1 MPRKKLDSRIRTL
14 IEKGV
19 RERHR
24 TLFVIVGDRAREQVV
39 NLHYMLSRAQV
50 RARPNV
56 LWCYKKTL
64 GFNSTVVAMRAADPR
79 RRNKRQ
85 WSSAGSG
92 ATASAAFNEFIATTE
107 IRYVYYSDT
116 HRVLGQTYGM
126 LVLQDFEALTP
137 NLLARTVE
145 TVAGGG
151 IVCLLLRTMD
161 SLRQLHALA
170 MDAHKRFRP
179 SGANSAEPVARFN
192 ERFLLSLATC
202 DTCLVVDDELDVLP
216 ISSRVRAALESDDAA
231 ASAHNRTALPYD
243 DIEDDEEEGGEDS
256 SGDTGSGSTGSGN
269 TRRAEARVVVVEES
283 RELRELKESLHD
295 FVPAGPLIRLATTV
309 DQARAALLF
318 LDTIT
323 EKSLRTTVSLTAAR
337 GRGKSAALGI
347 AIAGAVA
354 TGYSNI
360 FVTAPSP
367 ENLKTLFDFVLRG
380 FDALGYRE
388 HADYDIIQATNPELG
403 KCVVRLNIYR
413 AHRQTVQYI
422 APSDASKLGQAE
434 LLVIDEAAAIPLPYV
449 QALLGPYLVFLSSTV
464 NGYEG
469 TGRSLSLKLV
479 QKLREQSKGADNT
492 GSNTSS
498 TKANTGSSAG
508 AAAAAAASKGAGAD
522 ASQAS
527 GRVLRELVLEEPIR
541 YAAGDPVEKWLNA
554 LLCLDAA
561 SPKALPPLTGGFPHP
576 SECQLFYVSRDTLF
590 SFHRQSEE
598 FLQRIMAL
606 FVSSHYK
613 NSPNDLQ
620 LMSDA
625 PAHHIF
631 VLLGPVRD
639 TTKIPDVLA
648 AIHVSLEGAISRE
661 AVMLTTGRGQKAA
674 GDLIPWTVSQQFQ
687 DNDFP
692 ALSGARFVRIATH
705 PAMQGMGYGSRALQL
720 LGQYYQGE
728 ITSLD
733 EDFVEEQTA
742 IAPDEDDTAAEGSND
757 TEDDH
762 HSSRLLTEKIE
773 PRKGL
778 PPLLVPLQQRRPER
792 LHWLGV
798 AFGISTGLYNF
809 WSANGYRPVYVRL
822 TSNEI
827 TGEHS
832 CIMMARIDTPV
843 NARSDT
849 DEFRS
854 VLSTDRHWLDHFVAD
869 FRKRFAAL
877 LEYDFADM
885 PVALPTSVLVPDV
898 VAASKDPG
906 LCTKARDDADGDH
919 TSSSS
924 SSSSDAAGEPGA
936 KRARLEL
943 TTADDYDRLGV
954 PLARREIHQYFT
966 PYDLKRLDS
975 YAANLV
981 DYHVVLDLVPL
992 VARLV
997 FTGRVPVGFSA
1008 HQYSTL
1014 VGVGLQHKRIEAVAR
1029 DLGIE
1034 VNQLLAN
1041 FNKAMRKV
1049 TAWLRQ
1055 TAEQEVESELSLADS
1070 AAAAAAAAASSA
1082 PIAAGADPRLAQT
1095 TLDEDLDTAAKASL
1109 RKLAGAGKKRAAGPT
1124 VLDPQTGATSAEAAA
1139 KMEDADA
1146 QDDDVLANGESEAEK
1161 QERLARRLGVSWYK
1175 INNGDVLDQA
1185 ISKLHTAIPNFVSF
1199 KVREKDVTKKTKKN
1213 QAVFERDS
1221 KHKKHSRGGGR
1232 GRR

>member
-1 MPRKKLDSRIRTL
+1 MPRKKLDSRIRSL
-14 IEKGV
+14 IESGV
-19 RERHR
+19 RQRYR

-39 NLHYMLSRAQV
+39 NLHYMLSKAQV

-56 LWCYKKTL
+56 LWCYKKNL
-64 GFNSTVVAMRAADPR
+64 GFNSTVIAMRAADPR
-79 RRNKRQ
+79 KKGKRQ
-85 WSSAGSG
+85 WSSGG
-92 ATASAAFNEFIATTE
+92 AVGGTGSAAFNEFVSTTD

-116 HRVLGQTYGM
+116 HRVLGQTFGM
-126 LVLQDFEALTP
+126 LVLQDFEAMTP

-151 IVCLLLRTMD
+151 IICLLLRTMN

-202 DTCLVVDDELDVLP
+202 DTCLVVDDELNVLP
-216 ISSRVRAALESDDAA
+216 ISSRIRAAADTSAA
-231 ASAHNRTALPYD
+231 DTKRSILPYD
-243 DIEDDEEEGGEDS
+243 DVADEEEDGDDDRDS
-256 SGDTGSGSTGSGN
+256 D
-269 TRRAEARVVVVEES
+269 RQREARVVVVEES
-283 RELRELKESLHD
+283 KELRDLKESLHD
-295 FVPAGPLIRLATTV
+295 VMPAGPLIKLATTV

-323 EKSLRTTVSLTAAR
+323 EKTLRTTVSLTAAR
-337 GRGKSAALGI
+337 GRGKSAALGM

-403 KCVVRLNIYR
+403 KCIVRLNIFR
-413 AHRQTVQYI
+413 AHRQTIQYI
-422 APSDASKLGQAE
+422 APSDSNKLGQAE
-434 LLVIDEAAAIPLPYV
+434 LLVIDEAAAIPLPLV

-479 QKLREQSKGADNT
+479 QKLREQSKAADAAA
-492 GSNTSS
+492 
-498 TKANTGSSAG
+498 ANAAG
-508 AAAAAAASKGAGAD
+508 AAGSGKNSASLATGSAN
-522 ASQAS
+522 S
-527 GRVLRELVLEEPIR
+527 RMLRELVLEEPIR

-561 SPKALPPLTGGFPHP
+561 NVKSLPPLTGGFPHP

-590 SFHRQSEE
+590 SFHKQSEE

-661 AVMLTTGRGQKAA
+661 AVILSAGRGQKAA
-674 GDLIPWTVSQQFQ
+674 GDLIPWTISQQFQ

-692 ALSGARFVRIATH
+692 SLSGARVVRIATH
-705 PAMQGMGYGSRALQL
+705 PSMQGMGYGSRALQL

-733 EDFVEEQTA
+733 EDFVEESTA
-742 IAPDEDDTAAEGSND
+742 IADENMTDEVDAEGG
-757 TEDDH
+757 EDKPH
-762 HSSRLLTEKIE
+762 ESKLLTEKIE

-798 AFGISTGLYNF
+798 AFGISTSLYNF
-809 WSANGYRPVYVRL
+809 WSENGYQPVYVRL

-832 CIMMARIDTPV
+832 CIMMTRIDTPV
-843 NARSDT
+843 GAKSDT
-849 DEFRS
+849 DDLHS
-854 VLSTDRHWLDHFVAD
+854 VLSTDKHWLDHFVAD
-869 FRKRFAAL
+869 FRKRFASL
-877 LEYDFADM
+877 LSYDFAKL
-885 PVALPTSVLVPDV
+885 PVALPTSVLVPDIV
-898 VAASKDPG
+898 SASKDPG
-906 LCTKARDDADGDH
+906 LCTKAGSVEDDDDEGSAE
-919 TSSSS
+919 
-924 SSSSDAAGEPGA
+924 EPAA
-936 KRARLEL
+936 KRPRAV
-943 TTADDYDRLGV
+943 TGAVTDDFDRLGV
-954 PLARREIHQYFT
+954 PLSRQEIHQYFT
-966 PYDLKRLDS
+966 LYDLKRLDS
-975 YAANLV
+975 YSSNLV
-981 DYHVVLDLVPL
+981 DYHVVLDLLPQVS
-992 VARLV
+992 RLV
-997 FTGRVPVGFSA
+997 FTGRLPIGFSA

-1014 VGVGLQHKRIEAVAR
+1014 VGVGLQHKRIEDVAK

-1041 FNKAMRKV
+1041 FNKAMRKIS
-1049 TAWLRQ
+1049 AWLRKA
-1055 TAEQEVESELSLADS
+1055 AEKEIENELSLGD
-1070 AAAAAAAAASSA
+1070 AAAAAAAAASSSA
-1082 PIAAGADPRLAQT
+1082 PLASGADAKVVKT
-1095 TLDEDLDTAAKASL
+1095 TVDEDLDEAAKATMK
-1109 RKLAGAGKKRAAGPT
+1109 KLSGKKKGPAT
-1124 VLDPQTGATSAEAAA
+1124 VLDPKTGETNAEAAEA
-1139 KMEDADA
+1139 MAAADA
-1146 QDDDVLANGESEAEK
+1146 QDEEIMENGEETEAEK

-1175 INNGDVLDQA
+1175 INNGDVLDKA
-1185 ISKLHTAIPNFVSF
+1185 ISRLNTEIPNFVSF
-1199 KVREKDVTKKTKKN
+1199 KVREKDLSKKTKKN
-1213 QAVFERDS
+1213 QALFEPD
-1221 KHKKHSRGGGR
+1221 KKKHHGKGGKK

>member
-14 IEKGV
+14 IESGV
-19 RERHR
+19 RSRHR

-50 RARPNV
+50 RARPTV

-64 GFNSTVVAMRAADPR
+64 GFNSTAVALRAADPR
-79 RRNKRQ
+79 RKRQ

-92 ATASAAFNEFIATTE
+92 ATASPAFNEFIATTE

-216 ISSRVRAALESDDAA
+216 ISSRVRAAIDRENA
-231 ASAHNRTALPYD
+231 ASSKNRSALPYD
-243 DIEDDEEEGGEDS
+243 DVIDEDNDGDDDNNGDEEGAG
-256 SGDTGSGSTGSGN
+256 
-269 TRRAEARVVVVEES
+269 RKEARVVVVEES
-283 RELRELKESLHD
+283 KELRELKESLHD
-295 FVPAGPLIRLATTV
+295 VVPAGPLIRLATTV
-309 DQARAALLF
+309 DQARAALVF
-318 LDTIT
+318 LDTIA

-403 KCVVRLNIYR
+403 KCVVRLNVFR

-422 APSDASKLGQAE
+422 APADANKLGQAE
-434 LLVIDEAAAIPLPYV
+434 LLVVDEAAAIPLPYV

-479 QKLREQSKGADNT
+479 QKLREQSRGADTSASANGNGSGNGKGAGGKGAT
-492 GSNTSS
+492 
-498 TKANTGSSAG
+498 SAG
-508 AAAAAAASKGAGAD
+508 APAGGAP
-522 ASQAS
+522 S
-527 GRVLRELVLEEPIR
+527 GRVLKELVLEEPIR

-561 SPKALPPLTGGFPHP
+561 NAKALPPLTGGFPHP

-639 TTKIPDVLA
+639 TTRIPDVLA
-648 AIHVSLEGAISRE
+648 AVHVSLEGAISRE

-692 ALSGARFVRIATH
+692 SLSGARVVRIATH

-742 IAPDEDDTAAEGSND
+742 IAPEEEEEEEEGADGGDDKESKH
-757 TEDDH
+757 DH
-762 HSSRLLTEKIE
+762 SKLLTEKIE

-798 AFGISTGLYNF
+798 AFGISPGLYNF

-822 TSNEI
+822 TANEV

-832 CIMMARIDTPV
+832 CIMLARIDTPV
-843 NARSDT
+843 NARTDT

-906 LCTKARDDADGDH
+906 LCTKHRDGDTDADADGENGSAV
-919 TSSSS
+919 T
-924 SSSSDAAGEPGA
+924 AEPGA

-943 TTADDYDRLGV
+943 GSADDYDRLGV
-954 PLARREIHQYFT
+954 PLARREIQQYFT

-997 FTGRVPVGFSA
+997 FAGRVPVGFSA
-1008 HQYSTL
+1008 HQYATL
-1014 VGVGLQHKRIEAVAR
+1014 VGVGLQHRRVEAVAR

-1049 TAWLRQ
+1049 AAWLRQ
-1055 TAEQEVESELSLADS
+1055 TAEREIESELSLTDT

-1082 PIAAGADPRLAQT
+1082 PIAAGADPRLART
-1095 TLDEDLDTAAKASL
+1095 TLDEDLDAAARASM
-1109 RKLAGAGKKRAAGPT
+1109 RKLAGAGAAKAKAKAQGPT
-1124 VLDPQTGATSAEAAA
+1124 VLDPATGATSAEAAA
-1139 KMEDADA
+1139 RMEDAAA
-1146 QDDDVLANGESEAEK
+1146 QDDDLLAAGEEGETDAQK

-1175 INNGDVLDQA
+1175 ISNGDVLDQA

-1199 KVREKDVTKKTKKN
+1199 KVREKDVNKKTRKN

-1221 KHKKHSRGGGR
+1221 KHKKHGRGGGARR
-1232 GRR
+1232 GKR

>member
-14 IEKGV
+14 IENGV

-56 LWCYKKTL
+56 LWCYKKNL
-64 GFNSTVVAMRAADPR
+64 GFNSTAVALRAADPR
-79 RRNKRQ
+79 RKSKRQ

-202 DTCLVVDDELDVLP
+202 DSCLVVDDELDVLP
-216 ISSRVRAALESDDAA
+216 ISSRVRAALESSDAA
-231 ASAHNRTALPYD
+231 GHARRTALPYD
-243 DIEDDEEEGGEDS
+243 DINDDDDDDSDDDSNNKDGTSKEGS
-256 SGDTGSGSTGSGN
+256 TSGST
-269 TRRAEARVVVVEES
+269 RRGEARVVVVEES

-295 FVPAGPLIRLATTV
+295 VVPAGPLIRLATTV

-403 KCVVRLNIYR
+403 KCIVRLNIYR

-422 APSDASKLGQAE
+422 APADANKLGQAE
-434 LLVIDEAAAIPLPYV
+434 LLVIDEAAAIPLPLV

-479 QKLREQSKGADNT
+479 QKLREQSRGADNNNNSN
-492 GSNTSS
+492 SNTS
-498 TKANTGSSAG
+498 TGAG
-508 AAAAAAASKGAGAD
+508 GKGTGAGAG
-522 ASQAS
+522 APQAS

-561 SPKALPPLTGGFPHP
+561 NAKALPPLTGGFPHP

-590 SFHRQSEE
+590 SFHKQSEE

-648 AIHVSLEGAISRE
+648 AVHVSLEGAISRE

-692 ALSGARFVRIATH
+692 ALSGARVVRIATH

-733 EDFVEEQTA
+733 EDFVEEPTA
-742 IAPDEDDTAAEGSND
+742 IAADDDDGADNAADMKDDKTAENGSSEGHS
-757 TEDDH
+757 
-762 HSSRLLTEKIE
+762 SSRLLTEKIE

-822 TSNEI
+822 TPNEI

-843 NARSDT
+843 NARADT

-877 LEYDFADM
+877 LEYDFAAM

-906 LCTKARDDADGDH
+906 LCTKARDDAAAAEHG
-919 TSSSS
+919 
-924 SSSSDAAGEPGA
+924 SDAGEPGA
-936 KRARLEL
+936 KRARVEL
-943 TTADDYDRLGV
+943 ATADDYDRLGV

-1014 VGVGLQHKRIEAVAR
+1014 VGVGLQHKRVEAVAR

-1041 FNKAMRKV
+1041 FNKAVRKV

-1055 TAEQEVESELSLADS
+1055 AAEKEVESELSLADT

-1082 PIAAGADPRLAQT
+1082 PVAAGADPRLAQT
-1095 TLDEDLDTAAKASL
+1095 TLDEDLDAAAKASL
-1109 RKLAGAGKKRAAGPT
+1109 RKLAGAGKRSAGPT

-1139 KMEDADA
+1139 KMEGADA
-1146 QDDDVLANGESEAEK
+1146 QDDDLLAGGEDGETEAQK

-1185 ISKLHTAIPNFVSF
+1185 ISKLNTAIPNFVSF
-1199 KVREKDVTKKTKKN
+1199 KVRQKDVTKKTKKN
-1213 QAVFERDS
+1213 QAVFERGG
-1221 KHKKHSRGGGR
+1221 KHKKHARGG
-1232 GRR
+1232 RR